1 MATLASVVKKYQQQG
16 QGRGGALASGVS
28 DILKEK
34 IDPRRFLFKSDGV
47 MTTLFPSLRA
57 FKAKG
62 AGEKGD
68 LLSSGSAASTP
79 VLNEILINSQI
90 TAKNTAVLPMMGR
103 DMNIMRQGIVKL
115 VKLQGGTQRD
125 KADRFFM
132 SARDR
137 EALYESQFGKRASK
151 SITPSKQDTGKENES
166 VLTKILKGLGF
177 LEIIRDLMP
186 LLRIIGGIALP
197 MMSALFGTLLP
208 IVVGSAAIYG
218 FKQLLDDWKKG
229 KEEKE
234 DLAYL
239 KRLQDQGKELTT
251 EQKAKLDKAEREDK
265 SLTPGEGVRKSA
277 KGMMTLGTAK
287 DFLASD
293 LTEEEIKDATGASRK
308 VLEEYVKRGGKTALR
323 ELSLEM
329 GEKPGGATRAPTAEK
344 GKADAGQKRAEKVES
359 DAAMSKSI
367 QEVLATIRTR
377 ESGGNYQAQ
386 APGSSASG
394 AYQFIDSTWQS
405 LTKKYGIGQE
415 YTKAKDAPPEIQD
428 SVAAKYVEEILKKNG
443 GDVSKVPLVWY
454 TGNAQG
460 KMSDAALAANG
471 GLTPETYQQKWMDT
485 YNKVSGGTAVAST
498 PVAPSSGSKVNTTS
512 NAVAV
517 AQRNE
522 GSQTAPIVI
531 DRSTTNNTQMA
542 GNGNQNK
549 SIASP
554 YNEELFDMLFK
565 MATS

>member
-1 MATLASVVKKYQQQG
+1 MATLASVVRKYQQQG
-16 QGRGGALASGVS
+16 QGKAGALTSGAS
-28 DILKEK
+28 DILKEM
-34 IDPRRFLFKSDGV
+34 IDPRRFLFKSDGI

-68 LLSSGSAASTP
+68 LLSSGSSAATP
-79 VLNEILINSQI
+79 VLSEILINSEI

-103 DMNIMRQGIVKL
+103 DMNVMRQGILKL

-137 EALYESQFGKRASK
+137 EALYESQFGKRTGK
-151 SITPSKQDTGKENES
+151 SITPTKQEGKEKES
-166 VLTKILKGLGF
+166 ILTKILKGLGI

-186 LLRIIGGIALP
+186 LLRLISGVALP
-197 MMSALFGTLLP
+197 VLSTLLGTLLP
-208 IVVGSAAIYG
+208 IIVGTAAIASLT
-218 FKQLLDDWKKG
+218 QLFRDWKKG

-239 KRLQDQGKELTT
+239 RKLKDEGKELTPAQQSKLT
-251 EQKAKLDKAEREDK
+251 ESEKSDK
-265 SLTPGEGVRKSA
+265 SVTPGEATRKA
-277 KGMMTLGTAK
+277 TKGSMTLGTAK
-287 DFLASD
+287 QFLESD

-329 GEKPGGATRAPTAEK
+329 GETPGGKTRAPKAEK
-344 GKADAGQKRAEKVES
+344 GKAAAGETRAKRVEVDPS
-359 DAAMSKSI
+359 LDKSI
-367 QEVLATIRTR
+367 QEILSTIRTR
-377 ESGGNYQAQ
+377 ESGGNYNAQ
-386 APGSSASG
+386 APGSTASG

-415 YTKAKDAPPEIQD
+415 YNKAKDAPPEIQD
-428 SVAAKYVEEILKKNG
+428 SVAGKYVQDILKQNG

-460 KMSDAALAANG
+460 KMSNQALAANS
-471 GLTPETYQQKWMDT
+471 GLTPETYQQKWMET
-485 YNKVSGGTAVAST
+485 YSKVSGGATMAST
-498 PVAPSSGSKVNTTS
+498 PVPSTTGNKVNATS
-512 NAVAV
+512 REVAV
-517 AQRNE
+517 AQRTEGNE
-522 GSQTAPIVI
+522 KAQTVI
-531 DRSTTNNTQMA
+531 DNRTTNNTQMA
-542 GNGNQNK
+542 GNSNQNK
-549 SIASP
+549 NVASP
-554 YNEELFDMLFK
+554 YNEDLYEM
-565 MATS
+565 MVSAAIG

>member
-79 VLNEILINSQI
+79 VLNEILINSEI

-125 KADRFFM
+125 KADKFFM

-151 SITPSKQDTGKENES
+151 SITPSKQDTKENES
-166 VLTKILKGLGF
+166 VLTRILKGLGF

-186 LLRIIGGIALP
+186 LLTMISSVALP
-197 MMSALFGTLLP
+197 MLSTLFGTLLP
-208 IVVGSAAIYG
+208 LLVGAAAITALT
-218 FKQLLDDWKKG
+218 QLFGDWKKG

-234 DLAYL
+234 DLAHL
-239 KRLQDQGKELTT
+239 RRLQDQGKELTP
-251 EQKAKLDKAEREDK
+251 EQKTKLDKAEREDK
-265 SLTPGEGVRKSA
+265 SVTPGEGVRKSA

-329 GEKPGGATRAPTAEK
+329 GEKPGGATRAPKAEK

-415 YTKAKDAPPEIQD
+415 YNKAKDAPPEIQD
-428 SVAAKYVEEILKKNG
+428 SVAAKYVEEILKQNG

-460 KMSDAALAANG
+460 KMSDAALDANG
-471 GLTPETYQQKWMDT
+471 GLTAESYQQKWMDT
-485 YNKVSGGTAVAST
+485 YNKVSGGTAVASA

-531 DRSTTNNTQMA
+531 DKSTTNNTQMA